1 MSVPKQ
7 TFGGRLYNTF
17 QKKYLDNTLYNMMIV
32 KPFFSCDIKH
42 KQENCLFQCEIWYHQ
57 ETALSARTILK
68 LNCVVLS

>member
-42 KQENCLFQCEIWYHQ
+42 KLKIAYFNVKSGIIKKLHFLPGPY
-57 ETALSARTILK
+57 LS
-68 LNCVVLS
+68 